1 MKNKLKGVT
10 LVETMLYIGI
20 FSIFIFTIIN
30 FMLSTQEATSNNNEK
45 NKLNATTEYLSQH
58 FSDSFEKELSVNE
71 ELSVFNTDNGV
82 LLLTFLNGEN
92 QYTLSNSTIYFNGI
106 AITPPEQLVTQF
118 RLEPMY
124 KSTDK
129 LVGMRISLVIQSK
142 KTPNLTENL
151 NIIKV
156 VR

>member
-1 MKNKLKGVT
+1 
-10 LVETMLYIGI
+10 
-20 FSIFIFTIIN
+20 
-30 FMLSTQEATSNNNEK
+30 MLSTQEATSNNNEK